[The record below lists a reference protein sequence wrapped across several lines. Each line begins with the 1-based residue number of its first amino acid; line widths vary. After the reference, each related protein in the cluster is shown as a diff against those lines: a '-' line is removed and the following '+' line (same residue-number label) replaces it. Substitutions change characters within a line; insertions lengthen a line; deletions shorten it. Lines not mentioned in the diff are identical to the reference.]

1 MTLEGIERIWKMK
14 LEERNY
20 KTADISYTIRSAEEG
35 DRLNLSKLRLMI
47 DGESEFLDRLPGEA
61 FIDEFAFQALI
72 KEDSLSP
79 TNLFLLVEVD
89 KQLIGFSRL
98 VGSDLM
104 RLKHKLEFGIC
115 IRKDYWGHG
124 IGTKLLVRSIGFARE
139 RNFKKIELKLIAS
152 NTKAFNLYKKFGFE
166 LEGVLKKDKLL
177 ADGNYYDSYVM
188 GLIL

>member
-124 IGTKLLVRSIGFARE
+124 IGTELLVRSIGFARE

-166 LEGVLKKDKLL
+166 L
-177 ADGNYYDSYVM
+177 
-188 GLIL
+188 